1 MSDDQ
6 LRTLGVHWSPPE
18 GEPFFRAPDR
28 LRAALSAISGQ
39 RDMESLVAVLT
50 RQWTS
55 AVAPAGDS

>member
-18 GEPFFRAPDR
+18 GEPFFRA
-28 LRAALSAISGQ
+28 LTACVLSAISNR

-50 RQWTS
+50 RQWTG
-55 AVAPAGDS
+55 AVAQRDS